1 LRPASVRLAGAIVAL
16 LAATVVR
23 AQEPYPGLDAY
34 ITKAVQTWKTPAISV
49 AIVRNDSVIY
59 TKGFGTLGGGG
70 RGGRG
75 GGE

>member
-1 LRPASVRLAGAIVAL
+1 MLLVVAASS
-16 LAATVVR
+16 AAA

-34 ITKAVQTWKTPAISV
+34 IAKAVQTWKIPGMSV